1 MRTGIT
7 ELSILICL
15 AGFSIFLFGSDH
27 QIVLAAPEV
36 DSLSG
41 NLEAGADDKV
51 IANKRKTGVLLAQK
65 KSRKKRSAK
74 ARKRILSD
82 EKVLKSKKGRSKTNL
97 DFDAVDISGQRKTPL
112 GSMVGTIR
120 DKKGGDF
127 IQIRTRWHDEIEK
140 SASNLD

>member
-15 AGFSIFLFGSDH
+15 AGFSIFLFGSAH

-41 NLEAGADDKV
+41 NLEAGDDDKV

-65 KSRKKRSAK
+65 KVPKKRSAK

-112 GSMVGTIR
+112 VVWLAPYETRREAILSKSELDGTMKLKSLR
-120 DKKGGDF
+120 
-127 IQIRTRWHDEIEK
+127 QI
-140 SASNLD
+140 